1 VKKKKL
7 EERKMERRAL
17 GKGINAL
24 IPEKE
29 TGEKENIFYA
39 KIEEIQPNPL
49 QPRKEFSEESL
60 KALAQ
65 SIKEK
70 GIIQPL
76 IVQRKGD
83 FYELIAGERRWRAAK
98 LLNLKE
104 IPVMI
109 KEAPNQNSLEL
120 SLIENLQREDLNPIE
135 EAHAYQYLIEKFQMT
150 QEDLS
155 EKLGKARASIA
166 NTLRLL
172 NLPQEVQEEIRK
184 GRLTFGHGRA
194 LLEIEDINQQR
205 LLAQIAISKG
215 LSVRELESLVK
226 ARKLK
231 TSKQKMRLKPERPS
245 YLVVWEEELK
255 QILATQVRI
264 IQTRKRG
271 NIRIDFYSSQDLERI
286 IELLRKIKE
295 K

>member
-1 VKKKKL
+1 
-7 EERKMERRAL
+7 MERRAL